1 MSDPVDVWLS
11 SRAVAALHQH
21 GIRTLAEL
29 TVRVPRRRR
38 WWLTIP
44 RLGVRSARQIE
55 AFFAAYPA
63 LTEGAR
69 APIVVPTSEPVV
81 SWEIIRV
88 PHEVDGS
95 SGTFRAPRPMCTLEA
110 NNDYQAISAWLE
122 RHEAAETQRAYRR
135 EAERLL
141 LWAIVERGK
150 PLSSLTSED
159 ATAYRTF
166 LRHPT
171 PRTR

>member
-29 TVRVPRRRR
+29 TVRIPRRRR

-44 RLGVRSARQIE
+44 GLGVRSARQIE
-55 AFFAAYPA
+55 AFFAAYPV

-95 SGTFRAPRPMCTLEA
+95 RGTFRA
-110 NNDYQAISAWLE
+110 
-122 RHEAAETQRAYRR
+122 
-135 EAERLL
+135 
-141 LWAIVERGK
+141 
-150 PLSSLTSED
+150 
-159 ATAYRTF
+159 
-166 LRHPT
+166 
-171 PRTR
+171 